1 MTNAADYAADQIRA
15 FSVDLERFSAELRT
29 KALEFLLSLE
39 EELVRLLQRYD
50 FEAVSRSDAKAAR
63 LAKLLEQTRAIIAT
77 VYGQVWVEMKTNL
90 AHVAELAATNA
101 AAAING
107 AVLATIA
114 TVALPPERIRALVD
128 GTLIQGAPSKQWW
141 SDQAATT
148 LKNFTNEVQKGYA
161 SGEGAAEI
169 ARRIRGTEANGYKD
183 GVMDIS
189 RRNAEALVR
198 SSVQA
203 VSNSARTETFEN
215 NDDIVENLMQ
225 ISTLDGRTTVICMA
239 RSGKMWNTKTKEPV
253 GHSIPWNGGSP
264 HHWQCRSVE
273 VAVLKPL
280 NKLPSR
286 KKSAVENAGTQSS
299 MDGQVP
305 ADMDYQDWL
314 RTKPE
319 AFQKEAL
326 GEGKWQLWKDGKI
339 TLSQMLDMRGNPMT
353 LAELRRRYGGK

>member
-29 KALEFLLSLE
+29 KALDFLLSLE
-39 EELVRLLQRYD
+39 KELVTLLLRYD
-50 FEAVSRSDAKAAR
+50 FGAVSLTSAKKAR
-63 LAKLLEQTRAIIAT
+63 MEKLLEQTRAIIAT
-77 VYGQVWVEMKTNL
+77 VYGQVWVEMRANL
-90 AHVAELAATNA
+90 THVAELAAVNA

-128 GTLIQGAPSKQWW
+128 GTMIQGAPSKQWW

-169 ARRIRGTEANGYKD
+169 ARRITGTKARNYED
-183 GVMDIS
+183 GVMQVS

-203 VSNSARTETFEN
+203 VSNSARNETFEN
-215 NDDIVENLMQ
+215 NDDIIENLQQ

-239 RSGKMWNTKTKEPV
+239 RSGKMWNVKTKEPV
-253 GHSIPWNGGSP
+253 GHLIPWNGGP
-264 HHWQCRSVE
+264 PLHWQCRSVT

-280 NKLPSR
+280 NDLPSR
-286 KKSAVENAGTQSS
+286 KKSAVEKSGTQAS

-305 ADMDYQDWL
+305 ADMDYDSWL
-314 RTKPE
+314 KTKPE
-319 AFQKEAL
+319 EFQKDAL
-326 GEGKWQLWKDGKI
+326 GEGRYELWKEGKL